1 MNKTDLIASVA
12 ERSGLS
18 KKDSE
23 KAVAAVIDSIME
35 AVKED
40 DRVQLIG
47 FGTFELRSRSERTG
61 RDPRTNNPIT
71 IPACKV
77 PAFKAGKGFKD
88 AVSGK

>member
-35 AVKED
+35 AVK
-40 DRVQLIG
+40 
-47 FGTFELRSRSERTG
+47 
-61 RDPRTNNPIT
+61 
-71 IPACKV
+71 
-77 PAFKAGKGFKD
+77 
-88 AVSGK
+88 

>member
-23 KAVAAVIDSIME
+23 KAVAAVIDSIVE

-40 DRVQLIG
+40 DKVQLIG
-47 FGTFELRSRSERTG
+47 FGTFELRSRSERAG
-61 RDPRTNNPIT
+61 RDPRTNKPIT